1 MLSQRRL
8 ALITLGGLALA
19 GVLLLPRLRA
29 APEVDTTTVVR
40 HLPANDL
47 LQLSASGYAVP
58 FRKASLSA
66 KITGRLAWIGVR
78 EGSAVAAGDLVARL
92 DDAEYRAAVDQAT
105 ATIELLQSRLQ
116 QAVASAEEASLQLR
130 RARELFASHFVSAS
144 AVDTAEAKTRIAQA
158 VVAAAEAEIRVATA
172 TLRNSRIAL
181 EQTRIVAPFDGIVVA
196 QNANVGDIV
205 TPFSAS
211 LEAKGAVLTVADP
224 RSLEIRLDI
233 AESQHGRLRPGQPC
247 LIRLDT
253 APDVRLTGSLAHIVP
268 AVDRARGTFPVLVR
282 FDAAP
287 AAGLLPDMSAK
298 VDFLERAPTAA
309 ELQPVVVVD
318 ADALVDDGG
327 RTFAY
332 RVAGDRVRRVPLE
345 RGRAFGHRV
354 AVDGDLQPG
363 DVLARSPPAGLAD
376 GDPVRVR
383 R

>member
-1 MLSQRRL
+1 MLSQRSL
-8 ALITLGGLALA
+8 ALITLGGLVLVGALL
-19 GVLLLPRLRA
+19 VPRLRA

-40 HLPANDL
+40 HVPANDL

-78 EGSAVAAGDLVARL
+78 EGSVVVAGDLVARL
-92 DDAEYRAAVDQAT
+92 DDAEYRAAVDQGA
-105 ATIELLQSRLQ
+105 ATIDLLQSRLA
-116 QAVASAEEASLQLR
+116 QAQASADESRLQQR
-130 RARELFASHFVSAS
+130 RTRELFASHFVSAS
-144 AVDTAEAKTRIAQA
+144 VLDSAEAKTRIAEA
-158 VVAAAEAEIRVATA
+158 AVAAAEAEIRVAAA

-211 LEAKGAVLTVADP
+211 LETKGAVLTVADP

-253 APDVRLTGSLAHIVP
+253 APDVRLTGSVARVVP

-287 AAGLLPDMSAK
+287 AGSLLPDMSAK

-309 ELQPVVVVD
+309 ELEPVVVVD
-318 ADALVDDGG
+318 ADALVTDDG
-327 RTFAY
+327 RSFAY
-332 RVAGDRVRRVPLE
+332 KLAGDRVLRVPLE
-345 RGRAFGHRV
+345 RRRTFGRRV
-354 AVDGDLQPG
+354 EIAGELGPG
-363 DVLARSPPAGLAD
+363 DVVVRAPPAGLAD
-376 GDPVRVR
+376 GDSVRVR